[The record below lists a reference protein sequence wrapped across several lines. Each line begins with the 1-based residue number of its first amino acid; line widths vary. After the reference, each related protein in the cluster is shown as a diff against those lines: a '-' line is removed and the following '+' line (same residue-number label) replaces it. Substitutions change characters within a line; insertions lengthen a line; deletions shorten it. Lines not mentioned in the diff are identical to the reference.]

1 MRRKLTITLL
11 TTLMLLSLWQLTAT
25 VSAQQELTL
34 AMILTGLQTQGKTA
48 ETNTLAKRNVYIQR
62 RVETYGVTFRVTPE
76 IERELRNA
84 GATTILIASIRANG
98 PSTPVIPTPN
108 RTPIPTPGNK
118 PTASFKQ
125 VWMDYDVTEGGVKGM
140 RIHVKFTAYGMRNL
154 NSYLAVYF
162 KDSDGD
168 YLKDKN
174 GKFASASDDVAVYR
188 EITPQYD
195 PAEYNDLTVFMPY
208 AELELPNGSWDL
220 TMDIK
225 LIYKQGGLIQELT
238 QKEFNYKQGNPTP
251 TPTTNVTAKS
261 NRIWVDYNVTEG
273 GKRGMRIHVNFEVT
287 GLKGVRSKLVARV
300 QRDNGNYLMNSN
312 RGYTN
317 EDGQLE
323 VFFAM
328 NPQYPTTA
336 YEDAAIFLPYSEIT
350 ISSGK
355 YDLKLDVDLN
365 TTDGTLIQHLD
376 FYEFEFE
383 RP

>member
-11 TTLMLLSLWQLTAT
+11 TTLMLLSLWQLTST
-25 VSAQQELTL
+25 VSAQTELTL
-34 AMILTGLQTQGKTA
+34 AMILTGLQTNGRTA

-84 GATTILIASIRANG
+84 GATTSLIAAIRANG
-98 PSTPVIPTPN
+98 PAQTPTPTTT
-108 RTPIPTPGNK
+108 RTPIPSTK
-118 PTASFKQ
+118 PSASFKQ
-125 VWMDYDVTEGGVKGM
+125 VWVDHNIMESGIKGM

-154 NSYLAVYF
+154 NSYLAIYF
-162 KDSDGD
+162 MDSDGD

-188 EITPQYD
+188 EITPAYD
-195 PAEYNDLTVFMPY
+195 PAEFNDLTVFMPY
-208 AELELPNGSWDL
+208 AELELPSGTYEL

-238 QKEFNYKQGNPTP
+238 KEDFRYNSAGTTQVRPTSA
-251 TPTTNVTAKS
+251 VTAKA

-287 GLKGVRSKLVARV
+287 GLKGVPSKLVARV
-300 QRDNGNYLMNSN
+300 QKENGTYVMNGN
-312 RGYTN
+312 RGYSN

-323 VFFAM
+323 VFFEM
-328 NPQYPTTA
+328 NPGFATTV
-336 YEDAAIFLPYSEIT
+336 YKDADIFLPYSEIT
-350 ISSGK
+350 VSSGK
-355 YDLKLDVDLN
+355 YDLKLDVDIN
-365 TTDGTLIQHLD
+365 YADGELIQHLD
-376 FYEFEFE
+376 FYAFEFD